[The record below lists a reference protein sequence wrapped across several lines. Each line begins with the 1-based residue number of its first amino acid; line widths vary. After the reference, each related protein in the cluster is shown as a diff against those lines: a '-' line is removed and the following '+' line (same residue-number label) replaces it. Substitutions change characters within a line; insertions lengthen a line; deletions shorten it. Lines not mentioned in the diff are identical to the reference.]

1 MTVVEEKRLNTR
13 KNTMKLSVDLLDNF
27 TNSAVINIGKNNGYV
42 EAFIDSTM
50 ENATLSLFVY
60 NKAGDV
66 VHEYYVPL
74 KTLRAKNGCGYT
86 TPTFQ
91 PAQD

>member
-1 MTVVEEKRLNTR
+1 MSNIQLTVDT
-13 KNTMKLSVDLLDNF
+13 LDNF

-42 EAFIDSTM
+42 EAFIDSIM

-66 VHEYYVPL
+66 VHEYYVPINEL
-74 KTLRAKNGCGYT
+74 RLNGKTKSCKV
-86 TPTFQ
+86 
-91 PAQD
+91 